1 MKKLL
6 LLFFIF
12 NSFCAFSQKDSI
24 KVSRKDSIK
33 VKRKKT
39 VINDS
44 IKLENNNVLIG
55 EIKSLI
61 NGIITMKTPYSDK
74 DFKIEYKEV
83 TEIYLD
89 QTFLINLVNGSHYL
103 GKVKT
108 VSKGKVEVISD
119 DMTFETKIE
128 NIVQLKASGNNFFS
142 RFTGEIDLAFNLTKA
157 NNFSQFTLSGKLRY
171 VGELWSFSTAY
182 SSLLSKQDNVEDIK
196 RVEWSLDGT
205 RFLIREFFGIAQV
218 SFLSNTEQALDGR
231 TTTLLGI
238 GKDMLRSHRLYL
250 RTSIGVNYN
259 VETYYDDSL
268 NKNSTEANISTEFN
282 MYEFGDFRLITD
294 LTLYPSLSES
304 GRFRTDYSID
314 LKYDLPW
321 DFYIKF
327 DFTLNYDNQPAIEG
341 NDFDYIFNSGFGWEL
356 K

>member
-12 NSFCAFSQKDSI
+12 NSFCAFSQKDSL
-24 KVSRKDSIK
+24 KVNKKDSAR
-33 VKRKKT
+33 VKRKNI

-44 IKLENNNVLIG
+44 IKFKNNNVLIG
-55 EIKSLI
+55 EIKTLI
-61 NGIITMKTPYSDK
+61 NGVLTMKTHYSDK

-83 TEIYLD
+83 KEIYLD
-89 QTFLINLVNGSHYL
+89 QIFLINLVNGSHYL

-108 VSKGKVEVISD
+108 ISEGKVEIISQE
-119 DMTFETKIE
+119 MTFETKIE
-128 NIVQLKASGNNFFS
+128 NVIQLKASGNNFFS

-171 VGELWSFSTAY
+171 VGELWNFSTAY
-182 SSLLSKQDNVEDIK
+182 SSLLSNQDNVDEIK
-196 RVEWSLDGT
+196 RVEWSIDAT
-205 RFLIREFFGIAQV
+205 RFLFTEYFGITQV
-218 SFLSNTEQALDGR
+218 SFLSNTEQALEGR
-231 TTTLLGI
+231 TTVLLGV
-238 GKDMLRSHRLYL
+238 GKDMIRSPRLYL
-250 RTSIGVNYN
+250 RTSLGVNYN
-259 VETYYDDSL
+259 VETYLDESL

-282 MYEFGDFRLITD
+282 MYEFGDFRLITN
-294 LTLYPSLSES
+294 LSLYPSLSES
-304 GRFRTDYSID
+304 KRFRTDYSID
-314 LKYDLPW
+314 LKYDLPL

-341 NDFDYIFNSGFGWEL
+341 NDFDYIFNSGVGWEL